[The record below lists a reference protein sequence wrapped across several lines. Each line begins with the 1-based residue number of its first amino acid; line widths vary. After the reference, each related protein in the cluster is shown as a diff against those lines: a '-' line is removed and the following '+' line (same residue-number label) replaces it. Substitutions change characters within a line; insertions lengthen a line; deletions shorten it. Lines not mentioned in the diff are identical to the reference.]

1 MIQDPGQKMRRVRER
16 LRLRYR
22 DVESASQ
29 RIASQYGNNEF
40 LIGLSR
46 LSDIENKGTVPSLFK
61 LYSLC
66 AIYGLDFATALC
78 WYGID
83 LGQLPIDATHFGHD
97 QTRTFDLLPADRAT
111 VNLPVELDESFD
123 LRITTYFSRHIKRW
137 GKVSIALLNTLD
149 LRRHRYAFIG
159 TDDWS
164 MYPILPPGSFVQV
177 DEAKKRIAQEGWAN
191 EYERPIYLLEH
202 RNGFQCGWCSYSSGF
217 LLVQGHSAS
226 HESPSIYNYPG
237 EAEIVGQVVG
247 VAMRLDLAKRRHT
260 RS

>member
-1 MIQDPGQKMRRVRER
+1 MQNPGQKMRRERER

-66 AIYGLDFATALC
+66 AIYGLDFTAALG

-83 LGQLPIDATHFGHD
+83 LGQLPIDATHFAHD
-97 QTRTFDLLPADRAT
+97 QTRTFDLPASDRAS
-111 VNLPVELDESFD
+111 VNLPLELNENFD
-123 LRITTYFSRHIKRW
+123 LRITTYFSRYIKRW
-137 GKVSIALLNTLD
+137 GKISVALLNSLD

-164 MYPILPPGSFVQV
+164 MYPILVPGSFVQV
-177 DEAKKRIAQEGWAN
+177 DETKKRVAQDGWTN

-202 RNGFQCGWCSYSSGF
+202 RHGFQCGWCSYNSGF
-217 LLVQGHSAS
+217 LLVQGHSSS
-226 HESPSIYNYPG
+226 HEPPSVYNYPG
-237 EAEIVGQVVG
+237 EAEIIGQVVG